1 MKFKQAITSIISN
14 LITSLALRDI
24 RRRFFELR
32 RSLLGQDHDIHFFFQ
47 MDDPYSYLASQ
58 ALEKLIHSYNI
69 NIHLHPVGEPDNN
82 AVPERNALID
92 FSIKDAIKIAHYHHL
107 DFKNNY
113 KLPSPSKRLIALR
126 ALCFSKNRIADA
138 QHIARKLWSDDE
150 DALLAMPLASKEST
164 LEMLEKNSQ
173 YRKKLGHYLSGM
185 FYYNGEWY
193 WGVDRLPYLE
203 DRLIKLNLRKNQS
216 APISVFKKN
225 AKPNLKKDLTH
236 LTAECFISIRS
247 PYSYLALPEI
257 LGLSKMYRINTKI
270 RPVMPMVMRGLEV
283 PRVKALY
290 IVKDAKRESHRI
302 NVPFGK
308 INDPLGQAVLRGY
321 SLYPYSKTK
330 KKDGEYLLEF
340 CRLAWSQ
347 GKDMS
352 LEENLRTAIENA
364 SLDWKEAKQYLDH
377 DDWQEELELNRLQ
390 LIKSGLWGVP
400 SFRLTDNDNKE
411 LFSTWGRDRIWLLTH
426 ELQHY
431 SNSKDQG
438 DQQ

>member
-1 MKFKQAITSIISN
+1 LKIKQAITSIISN
-14 LITSLALRDI
+14 LITSLTLQNTK
-24 RRRFFELR
+24 RRYFKLR
-32 RSLLGQDHDIHFFFQ
+32 RSLLGQDHEIHFFFQ

-69 NIHLHPVGEPDNN
+69 NVHLHPIGEPDDN
-82 AVPERNALID
+82 AVPERDALID
-92 FSIKDAIKIAHYHHL
+92 FSIKDAAKIAHHHHL

-113 KLPSPSKRLIALR
+113 KLPSAAKRLIALR
-126 ALCFSKNRIADA
+126 ALCVSKDRIVDA
-138 QHIARKLWSDDE
+138 QHIAKKFWSDDE
-150 DALLAMPLASKEST
+150 EALLAMPLATEEST
-164 LEMLEKNSQ
+164 LEVLEKNSQ

-185 FYYNGEWY
+185 FYYDGEWY
-193 WGVDRLPYLE
+193 WGIDRLPYLE
-203 DRLIKLNLRKNQS
+203 ERLEKLNLRKSQS
-216 APISVFKKN
+216 NPISNFKKN
-225 AKPNLKKDLTH
+225 AKPNLEQDLSH
-236 LTAECFISIRS
+236 LTVECFISIRS

-257 LGLSKMYRINTKI
+257 LDLSKIYGINTII
-270 RPVMPMVMRGLEV
+270 RPVMPMVMRGLVV
-283 PRVKALY
+283 PRDKALY
-290 IVKDAKRESHRI
+290 IVKDAKRESYRI

-321 SLYPYSKTK
+321 SLYPFSKTK
-330 KKDGEYLLEF
+330 KRDGEYLLEF

-352 LEENLRTAIENA
+352 LEENLKTAIENA
-364 SLDWKEAKQYLDH
+364 SLDWHEAQQYLDN
-377 DDWQEELELNRLQ
+377 DDWKETLEINRQQ

-400 SFRLTDNDNKE
+400 SFRIIDNDNKE

-438 DQQ
+438 GHQ

>member
-1 MKFKQAITSIISN
+1 MNFKQTITSIISN
-14 LITSLALRDI
+14 LITSLTLQDI
-24 RRRFFELR
+24 KRRYFELQR
-32 RSLLGQDHDIHFFFQ
+32 NFLGQDHNIHFFFQ

-58 ALEKLIHSYNI
+58 SLEKLTHSYNI
-69 NIHLHPVGEPDNN
+69 NVHLYPVGEPDDN

-92 FSIKDAIKIAHYHHL
+92 FSIKDAAKIAYYHHL
-107 DFKNNY
+107 DFGNDY
-113 KLPSPSKRLIALR
+113 KLPSISKRLIALR
-126 ALCFSKNRIADA
+126 ALCISKDPIVDA
-138 QHIARKLWSDDE
+138 QHIARKFWSNDK
-150 DALLAMPLASKEST
+150 DALLVMPLASEEST
-164 LEMLEKNSQ
+164 LERLEKNSQ

-185 FYYNGEWY
+185 FYYGGEWY
-193 WGVDRLPYLE
+193 WGIDRLPYLE
-203 DRLIKLNLRKNQS
+203 ERLEKLNLRKNQAS
-216 APISVFKKN
+216 PISGFKKN
-225 AKPNLKKDLTH
+225 AKPNLKKDLSH

-257 LGLSKMYRINTKI
+257 LGLSKIYGINTII
-270 RPVMPMVMRGLEV
+270 RPVMPMVMRGLAV
-283 PRVKALY
+283 PRDKALY

-321 SLYPYSKTK
+321 SLYPFSKAK

-352 LEENLRTAIENA
+352 LEENLKTAIENA
-364 SLDWKEAKQYLDH
+364 SLDWYEAKQYLDN
-377 DDWQEELELNRLQ
+377 DDWKEALEVNRQQ

-400 SFRLTDNDNKE
+400 SFRLIDNDNKE

-438 DQQ
+438 GYQ

>member
-1 MKFKQAITSIISN
+1 MKIKQAITSIISN
-14 LITSLALRDI
+14 LITSLTLQNTK
-24 RRRFFELR
+24 RRYFKLR
-32 RSLLGQDHDIHFFFQ
+32 RSLLGQDHEIHFFFQ

-69 NIHLHPVGEPDNN
+69 NVHLHPIGEPDDN
-82 AVPERNALID
+82 AVPERDALID
-92 FSIKDAIKIAHYHHL
+92 FSIKDAAKIAHHHHL

-113 KLPSPSKRLIALR
+113 KLPSAAKRLIALR
-126 ALCFSKNRIADA
+126 ALCVSKDRIVDA
-138 QHIARKLWSDDE
+138 QHIAKKFWSDDE
-150 DALLAMPLASKEST
+150 EALLAMPLATEEST
-164 LEMLEKNSQ
+164 LEVLEKNSQ

-185 FYYNGEWY
+185 FYYDGEWY
-193 WGVDRLPYLE
+193 WGIDRLPYLE
-203 DRLIKLNLRKNQS
+203 ERLEKLNLRKSQS
-216 APISVFKKN
+216 SPISNFKKN
-225 AKPNLKKDLTH
+225 AKPNLEQDLSH
-236 LTAECFISIRS
+236 LTVECFISIRS

-257 LGLSKMYRINTKI
+257 SDLSETYGIKTII
-270 RPVMPMVMRGLEV
+270 RPVMPMVMRGLVV
-283 PRVKALY
+283 PRDKALY

-321 SLYPYSKTK
+321 SLYPFSKTK
-330 KKDGEYLLEF
+330 KRDGEYLLEF

-352 LEENLRTAIENA
+352 LEENLKTAIENA
-364 SLDWKEAKQYLDH
+364 SLDWHEAQQYLDN
-377 DDWQEELELNRLQ
+377 DDWKETLEINRQQ

-400 SFRLTDNDNKE
+400 SFRIIDNDNKE

-438 DQQ
+438 GHQ

>member
-1 MKFKQAITSIISN
+1 MKIKQAITSIISN
-14 LITSLALRDI
+14 LITSLTLQNTK
-24 RRRFFELR
+24 RRYFKLR
-32 RSLLGQDHDIHFFFQ
+32 RSLLGQDHEIHFFFQ

-69 NIHLHPVGEPDNN
+69 NVHLHPIGEPDDN
-82 AVPERNALID
+82 AVPERDALID
-92 FSIKDAIKIAHYHHL
+92 FSIKDAAKIAHHHHL

-113 KLPSPSKRLIALR
+113 KLPSAAKRLIALR
-126 ALCFSKNRIADA
+126 ALCVSKDRIVDA
-138 QHIARKLWSDDE
+138 QHIAKKFWSDDE
-150 DALLAMPLASKEST
+150 EALLAMPLATEEST
-164 LEMLEKNSQ
+164 LEVLEKNSQ

-185 FYYNGEWY
+185 FYYDGEWY
-193 WGVDRLPYLE
+193 WGIDRLPYLE
-203 DRLIKLNLRKNQS
+203 ERLEKLNLRKSQS
-216 APISVFKKN
+216 NPISNFKKN
-225 AKPNLKKDLTH
+225 AKPNLEQDLSH
-236 LTAECFISIRS
+236 LTVECFISIRS

-257 LGLSKMYRINTKI
+257 SDLSETYGIKTII
-270 RPVMPMVMRGLEV
+270 RPVMPMVMRGLVV
-283 PRVKALY
+283 PRDKALY

-321 SLYPYSKTK
+321 SLYPFSKTK
-330 KKDGEYLLEF
+330 KRDGEYLLEF

-352 LEENLRTAIENA
+352 LEENLKTAIENA
-364 SLDWKEAKQYLDH
+364 SLDWHEAQQYLDN
-377 DDWQEELELNRLQ
+377 DDWKETLEINRQQ

-400 SFRLTDNDNKE
+400 SFRIIDNDNKE

-438 DQQ
+438 GHQ